1 MILVDTSVWIDH
13 INASDPMLISL
24 LAEERVLAHPYVIGE
39 ISLGSL
45 RDRDVVLG
53 ALLDLPRAP
62 VATPEETFY
71 LIERESLFNRG
82 IGYVDTSLLASAR
95 LQPGIA
101 IWTRDKR
108 LKKVADELNLGAVL
122 AERLIPAI

>member
-1 MILVDTSVWIDH
+1 VILVDTSVWIDH
-13 INASDPMLISL
+13 LSASDPMLASL
-24 LAEERVLAHPYVIGE
+24 LNEERVLTHPYVVGE

-62 VATPEETFY
+62 VATPEETLY
-71 LIERESLFNRG
+71 LIEREKLFNRG

-95 LQPGIA
+95 LAPGA
-101 IWTRDKR
+101 TIWTRDKR
-108 LKKVADELNLGAVL
+108 LKKVADELNLSATFGH
-122 AERLIPAI
+122 

>member
-13 INASDPMLISL
+13 INASDPMLASL
-24 LAEERVLAHPYVIGE
+24 LTDARVLTHPYVIVE

-45 RDRDVVLG
+45 RDREVVLG
-53 ALLDLPRAP
+53 ALLDLPSVP
-62 VATPEETFY
+62 TATPDETFY
-71 LIERESLFNRG
+71 LIKRESLFNRG

-95 LQPGIA
+95 LCPGVT

-108 LKKVADELNLGAVL
+108 LKKVADELHLSATLGH
-122 AERLIPAI
+122 

>member
-13 INASDPMLISL
+13 ISASDPLLVSL
-24 LAEERVLAHPYVIGE
+24 LAEERVLVHSFVIGE

-45 RDRDVVLG
+45 RNRDVVLG

-62 VATPEETFY
+62 TATPEETFY
-71 LIERESLFNRG
+71 LIEREGLFNRG
-82 IGYVDTSLLASAR
+82 IGYVDISLLASAR
-95 LQPGIA
+95 LHPGVT

-108 LKKVADELNLGAVL
+108 LKNVADELDLGAML
-122 AERLIPAI
+122 EH

>member
-13 INASDPMLISL
+13 INASDPMLIGL

-53 ALLDLPRAP
+53 ALLDLPRSP

-71 LIERESLFNRG
+71 LIEREGLFNRG

-95 LQPGIA
+95 LQPGTTL
-101 IWTRDKR
+101 WTRDKR
-108 LKKVADELNLGAVL
+108 LKKVADELNLGAML
-122 AERLIPAI
+122 AH

>member
-1 MILVDTSVWIDH
+1 VILVDTSVWIDH
-13 INASDPMLISL
+13 LNASDAMLVSL
-24 LAEERVLAHPYVIGE
+24 LGQERVLTHPYVIGE

-45 RDRDVVLG
+45 RNRKVVLD

-62 VATPEETFY
+62 IATPEEAFY
-71 LIERESLFNRG
+71 LIEHEGLFNRG

-95 LQPGIA
+95 LRPGIS

-108 LKKVADELNLGAVL
+108 LRKVADELGL
-122 AERLIPAI
+122 AATLEH

>member
-13 INASDPMLISL
+13 INASDPMLTTL
-24 LAEERVLAHPYVIGE
+24 LAGERVLAHPYVIGE

-71 LIERESLFNRG
+71 LIEREGLFNRG
-82 IGYVDTSLLASAR
+82 IGYVDTSLLACAR
-95 LQPGIA
+95 LQPGIT

-108 LKKVADELNLGAVL
+108 LKKVADELNLGAML
-122 AERLIPAI
+122 AH

>member
-13 INASDPMLISL
+13 INASDPLLVSL
-24 LAEERVLAHPYVIGE
+24 LAEERVLAHSFVIGE

-45 RDRDVVLG
+45 RNREVVLG

-62 VATPEETFY
+62 IATPEETFY
-71 LIERESLFNRG
+71 LIEREGLFNRG
-82 IGYVDTSLLASAR
+82 IGYIDTSLLASAR
-95 LQPGIA
+95 LQPGVT

-108 LKKVADELNLGAVL
+108 LKKVADELNLGAML
-122 AERLIPAI
+122 EH

>member
-13 INASDPMLISL
+13 INASDPLLVNL

-45 RDRDVVLG
+45 RDREVVLG
-53 ALLDLPRAP
+53 ALLDLPCAP
-62 VATPEETFY
+62 IATPEEIFI
-71 LIERESLFNRG
+71 LIEREGLFNRG
-82 IGYVDTSLLASAR
+82 VGYVDTSLLASAR
-95 LQPGIA
+95 LQPGIT

-108 LKKVADELNLGAVL
+108 LNKVADELDLGAVL
-122 AERLIPAI
+122 GH

>member
-1 MILVDTSVWIDH
+1 
-13 INASDPMLISL
+13 MLISL
-24 LAEERVLAHPYVIGE
+24 LAEERVLAHSYVVGE

-45 RDRDVVLG
+45 RDRNVVLG

-62 VATPEETFY
+62 IATPEETFY
-71 LIERESLFNRG
+71 LIEREGLFNRG

-95 LQPGIA
+95 LQPGIS

-122 AERLIPAI
+122 GH

>member
-1 MILVDTSVWIDH
+1 MILIDTSIWIDH
-13 INASDPMLISL
+13 LNASDPMLIGL
-24 LAEERVLAHPYVIGE
+24 LAEERALAHPYVIGE

-62 VATPEETFY
+62 IATPEEMFY
-71 LIERESLFNRG
+71 LIERENLFNRG

-95 LQPGIA
+95 LQPGVT
-101 IWTRDKR
+101 IWTRNKR

-122 AERLIPAI
+122 GH

>member
-13 INASDPMLISL
+13 INAADPMLIGL

-53 ALLDLPRAP
+53 ALLDLPRAS

-71 LIERESLFNRG
+71 LIQCESLFNRG

-95 LQPGIA
+95 LQPGVT

-108 LKKVADELNLGAVL
+108 LKKVADELDLGAVL
-122 AERLIPAI
+122 AH

>member
-13 INASDPMLISL
+13 LNASDSMLISL
-24 LAEERVLAHPYVIGE
+24 LAEQRVLAHPYVIGE
-39 ISLGSL
+39 ISLSGL
-45 RDRDVVLG
+45 RDREIVVG
-53 ALLDLPRAP
+53 ALLDLPRAS

-71 LIERESLFNRG
+71 LIEREGLFNRG

-95 LQPGIA
+95 LQPGTTL
-101 IWTRDKR
+101 WTRDKR

-122 AERLIPAI
+122 AH

>member
-1 MILVDTSVWIDH
+1 
-13 INASDPMLISL
+13 MLFSL

-45 RDRDVVLG
+45 RERDVVLG
-53 ALLDLPRAP
+53 ALLDLPQAP
-62 VATPEETFY
+62 IATPKETFY
-71 LIERESLFNRG
+71 LIERERLFNRG

-95 LQPGIA
+95 LIPGIT

-108 LKKVADELNLGAVL
+108 LKKVADELDLSAVL
-122 AERLIPAI
+122 GRL

>member
-13 INASDPMLISL
+13 INASEPL
-24 LAEERVLAHPYVIGE
+24 LANLLGEERVLAHPSVIGE

-45 RDRDVVLG
+45 RDREMVLG
-53 ALLDLPRAP
+53 ALRDLPGAP
-62 VATPEETFY
+62 VATPEEVSF
-71 LIERESLFNRG
+71 LIERERLFNRG

-95 LQPGIA
+95 LQPGIR

-108 LKKVADELNLGAVL
+108 LKIVADELGLTAKL
-122 AERLIPAI
+122 EH